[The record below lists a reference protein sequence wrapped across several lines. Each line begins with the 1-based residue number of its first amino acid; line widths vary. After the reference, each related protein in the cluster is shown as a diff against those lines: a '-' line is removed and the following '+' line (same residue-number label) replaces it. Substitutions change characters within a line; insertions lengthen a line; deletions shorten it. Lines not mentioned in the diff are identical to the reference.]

1 MNLTNNIISLK
12 NISKTYYKAQGE
24 LLSIK
29 NISFDVHKND
39 FIAIIGPSGCGKS
52 TLLNIICEID
62 KDYEGTIIAKENL
75 VIGYMLQN
83 DSLFEWLTV
92 LQNAC
97 LGLKI
102 NKNLTTSNKEYVEKL
117 LIKYGL
123 KDFINKKVSE
133 LSGGMKQRVV

>member
-133 LSGGMKQRVV
+133 LSGGMKQRV

>member
-133 LSGGMKQRVV
+133 LSGGMKQRVE